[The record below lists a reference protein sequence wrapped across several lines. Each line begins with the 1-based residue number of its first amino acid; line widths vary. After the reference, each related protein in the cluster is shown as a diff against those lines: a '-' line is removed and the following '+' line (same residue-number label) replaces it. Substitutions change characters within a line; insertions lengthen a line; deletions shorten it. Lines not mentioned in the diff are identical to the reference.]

1 MITNNKNSIEPDTG
15 RKPDAPDKPRKIGQL
30 LIMEGFLKREQ
41 LDTALDIQRKEHGCF
56 GKPLGSIL
64 VTTGAITREELDA
77 ALRHPDLR
85 KNIGAIAVE
94 HKLLTKKDL
103 KKCLKDKKPNQMLGT
118 LLVENGFLTHDQI
131 GELLQHQINSPKL
144 GRLLIDLKQ
153 ISEKDLQVAVKIQKS
168 KRPLGEILCALNYI
182 TPQDLNMVLE
192 KYDKQLGIENILL
205 NLGYISRDTLLLVQ
219 EERDKTAQSI
229 DKILMD
235 KKIVSREQLQHAL
248 ARKHNLP
255 FRHLK
260 AFAYTD
266 KDKELLTAIIARSV
280 AEEKLILP
288 LSLNKNMLQVALS
301 STQQIK
307 VLSTLKDHLKD
318 YQISP
323 VITTDEKF
331 EELFEIL
338 YSRKLSAAAENME
351 EPSEDIDF
359 MDIDLDENIEDS
371 TSTPDCG
378 SHDLEAEELVN
389 FILKYGILNNASDIH
404 IEQDR
409 EGPKLRYRIDGIIQD
424 IDVPWLKH
432 KLPDKIGSIISRIK
446 LMSNLDVAERCLPQN
461 GVFRINYYD
470 KAKDEKFDLD
480 FRIGTCRA
488 IIGENVSI
496 KIIDSRKSNIDLD
509 QLGHSPRVLEPFKRT
524 LTTSSGMVLVTGPTG
539 CGKSSSLYG
548 ALRYLYNPGIKI
560 ITAEDP
566 IEYSFPGITQTQT
579 NVKINLTYQRLLRSF
594 LRLDPDIILVGEI
607 KDAETAAISF
617 DAAQTGKLILS
628 TMHTSDAVGAVTR
641 LSDLSIESSLIASCL
656 LSVVAQRLIR
666 KICPFCKNE
675 YIPDEDEWGTLFD
688 SYPSELTFF
697 RGDGC
702 ESCNFT
708 GYKGRLLLSEI
719 FVIDKEIG
727 YSLSQGLSEADIRQ
741 MAIESGMKTML
752 DDGLLKLEETTLS
765 EIIRAVPHD
774 MIKTFQARNQAQ
786 QNADDL
792 IEKLFDTTQTAKTLE
807 TAPESFRIKNPE
819 TESGAIEKMFNKY
832 MAICEL
838 NNRNI
843 DTDLKTF
850 TSFIRE
856 SYHRIQD
863 STQCDRISFSIRN
876 TNRSAEIS
884 AQPETQ
890 EKI

>member
-1 MITNNKNSIEPDTG
+1 MTEKDKDLTEQDIEIDVDPDSEK
-15 RKPDAPDKPRKIGQL
+15 KPQKIGQL
-30 LIMEGFLKREQ
+30 LILEGFLRPEQ
-41 LDTALDIQRKEHGCF
+41 LDTALDIQRKEHDCC
-56 GKPLGSIL
+56 GKPLGNIL
-64 VTTGAITREELDA
+64 VTTGAISQEELDA

-94 HKLLTKKDL
+94 NKLITKKDL
-103 KKCLKDKKPNQMLGT
+103 KDCLKNKKPNQMIGT
-118 LLVENGFLTHDQI
+118 LLVENGLLTSDQI
-131 GELLQHQINSPKL
+131 GRMLQEQVNSPKL
-144 GRLLIDLKQ
+144 GRLLLDLKQ
-153 ISEKDLQVAVKIQKS
+153 ISEKDLQVALKIQKA
-168 KRPLGEILCALNYI
+168 KRPLGEILCALNYV

-192 KYDKQLGIENILL
+192 KYDKQVGIEDVLL
-205 NLGYISRDTLLLVQ
+205 SLGYISRETLLLVQ
-219 EERDKTAQSI
+219 EEHDRTAQSI
-229 DKILMD
+229 DKILID
-235 KKIVSREQLQHAL
+235 KKIVTREQMQHAV
-248 ARKHNLP
+248 AKMHNLP

-260 AFAYTD
+260 AFTYTE
-266 KDKELLTAIIARSV
+266 KDKERLTGIIDRSF
-280 AEEKLILP
+280 AEKHLVLP
-288 LSLNKNMLQVALS
+288 LALNQNNLQIALFN
-301 STQQIK
+301 TQQIK
-307 VLSTLKDHLKD
+307 ALSRLKELLKDHK
-318 YQISP
+318 ISAIVTP
-323 VITTDEKF
+323 EEKF
-331 EELFEIL
+331 EELFEVL
-338 YSRKLSAAAENME
+338 YSQKLSASAAENE
-351 EPSEDIDF
+351 EDQAEDIDF

-371 TSTPDCG
+371 TSTPDHG
-378 SHDLEAEELVN
+378 RQDIEAEELVN

-404 IEQDR
+404 VEQDR

-432 KLPDKIGSIISRIK
+432 KLPEKIGSIISRLK
-446 LMSNLDVAERCLPQN
+446 LMSNLDISERCLPQN

-480 FRIGTCRA
+480 FRVGTCRA
-488 IIGENVSI
+488 IVGENISI
-496 KIIDSRKSNIDLD
+496 KIIDSRKSNVDLD
-509 QLGHSPRVLEPFKRT
+509 QLGHSPHVLEPFKRM
-524 LTTSSGMVLVTGPTG
+524 LTTSSGMLLVTGPTG

-579 NVKINLTYQRLLRSF
+579 NVKINLSYDRLLRSF

-617 DAAQTGKLILS
+617 DAAQTGNLILS
-628 TMHTSDAVGAVTR
+628 TMHTNDAVSAISR
-641 LSDLSIESSLIASCL
+641 LSDLSVENSLIASCL

-666 KICPFCKNE
+666 KICPFCKSE
-675 YIPDEDEWGTLFD
+675 YVPAEDEWGALFD
-688 SYPSELTFF
+688 SYPSDLTFF

-708 GYKGRLLLSEI
+708 GFKGRILLSEI

-792 IEKLFDTTQTAKTLE
+792 IEKLFGDTQMARTLE
-807 TAPESFRIKNPE
+807 TAPENFLIENPE
-819 TESGAIEKMFNKY
+819 TDIRMIEKMFKKY
-832 MAICEL
+832 MAICKL
-838 NNRNI
+838 NNRK
-843 DTDLKTF
+843 TDADLETF
-850 TSFIRE
+850 KAFIYE
-856 SYHRIQD
+856 SYYRIKENCK
-863 STQCDRISFSIRN
+863 CDKISFSITDKN
-876 TNRSAEIS
+876 QTAEIS
-884 AQPETQ
+884 AQPER
-890 EKI
+890 